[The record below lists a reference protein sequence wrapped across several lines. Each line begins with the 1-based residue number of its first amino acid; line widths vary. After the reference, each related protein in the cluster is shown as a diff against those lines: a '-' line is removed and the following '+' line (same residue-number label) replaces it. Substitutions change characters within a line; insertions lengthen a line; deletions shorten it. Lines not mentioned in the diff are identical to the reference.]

1 MALDWLLWLMLFDQ
15 RHRKHMSLRVQQRRV
30 GSGPSPPHLR
40 LFVWIAVCQR
50 PPSLMFSW
58 QCFSCDLKPFW
69 PRERF
74 LTPTLNL
81 RTCVLSLCSLL
92 SEEVTNS
99 SSLPSLIWPTSASHP
114 PQCFGVSLPFF
125 FSPPPFPLSVGFLCD
140 MKQAVSDSLSVSE
153 WTAWARKLQCH
164 TRGYWRRVLWHL
176 SRERELC
183 LRGGYCSLQA
193 EAPCL
198 WTHNMRVVSKVH
210 SLHPITA
217 CTPSHF
223 SVLAFNL
230 LLIVG
235 ARAYH
240 NALYKSYF
248 LYLGWDENQHWL
260 WRLAYGCLLLP
271 ILK

>member
-1 MALDWLLWLMLFDQ
+1 MTYALWPALQEAYVSVSATKTCWK
-15 RHRKHMSLRVQQRRV
+15 RAIAA
-30 GSGPSPPHLR
+30 SPE
-40 LFVWIAVCQR
+40 AVCLDSSLSEATEPDVQLTVFFLR
-50 PPSLMFSW
+50 PEAFLASGTISDT
-58 QCFSCDLKPFW
+58 DLKF
-69 PRERF
+69 
-74 LTPTLNL
+74 
-81 RTCVLSLCSLL
+81 VHLCFEFVQPVVGRSDKFFF
-92 SEEVTNS
+92 S
-99 SSLPSLIWPTSASHP
+99 PSLIWPTSASHP

-164 TRGYWRRVLWHL
+164 TRGYWWRVLWHL